1 MGGFLSSIMERWG
14 KFYRRSSIQVILSLS
29 FTAVAVAGMIFLGLT
44 LFLRFSASNNAQ
56 LAKNSQRVLAQVN
69 LNLDAYLRG
78 MMRVSDTMYYRVIKN
93 ADLESDSLDAQMA
106 LLYESNRDSLVSIAV
121 FAQSGELVSATPL
134 ATLKKSVSPQRQDW
148 FAAAVDRIENLH
160 FSTPHVQNLFEDPDY
175 RYRWVVSLSRQ
186 VELTRAGSI
195 EGGVLL
201 VDMSFSGIEQICKDV
216 ELASS
221 DGYLYLIDGDGEIIY
236 HPRQQLIYAG
246 LLEENNRTAAGYEDG
261 SHAETFGG
269 AKRQV
274 TVKTVGYTGWKLVG
288 VVPADNIWD
297 NYGQLL
303 LFFLFVVL
311 FSIFLLVFVNLH
323 LSERISVPIKTL
335 ERAVKE
341 LEAGR
346 EEGDIDVSGPYEI
359 EHLGHSIR
367 SMVSTMRHLMD
378 DIIEQEAQKRR
389 SELDVLQSQINPHF
403 LYNTLDSVVW
413 MTENGRTDEAILMV
427 TSLARFFRISLSRGS
442 NIIPI
447 ADELEHARHYL
458 TIQKMRYKNKFSAV
472 IAAED
477 GVEGLYTIKLI
488 VQPILENAIYHGM
501 AYADGDGEIAVR
513 ARRDGED
520 VVIEVADNGPGMPEE
535 TVERLLDQSYAA
547 APGTKGSGIGLRNVH
562 QRIRLT
568 FGEEYGLAIHSEPDA
583 GTTVCIRLPVLEG
596 PEAAAVRREGE
607 AGSTG
612 PCCRC
617 LFWWPWAWGCSSPWW
632 PLTSPAVRTP
642 SCWRSQ
648 SSSGRRTA
656 LAGRR
661 PDRAWSRPPPTWG
674 PSCAFSP

>member
-93 ADLESDSLDAQMA
+93 ADLDSDSLDAQMA

-134 ATLKKSVSPQRQDW
+134 ATLKKSVAPQRQDW

-201 VDMSFSGIEQICKDV
+201 VERCFSGIEQICKDV

-346 EEGDIDVSGPYEI
+346 EEVDIDVSGPYEI
-359 EHLGHSIR
+359 ERLGHSIR

-458 TIQKMRYKNKFSAV
+458 TIQKMRYKNKFPAV

-501 AYADGDGEIAVR
+501 AYADGDGEITVR

-607 AGSTG
+607 A
-612 PCCRC
+612 
-617 LFWWPWAWGCSSPWW
+617 
-632 PLTSPAVRTP
+632 
-642 SCWRSQ
+642 
-648 SSSGRRTA
+648 
-656 LAGRR
+656 
-661 PDRAWSRPPPTWG
+661 
-674 PSCAFSP
+674 

>member
-93 ADLESDSLDAQMA
+93 ADLDSDSLDAQMA
-106 LLYESNRDSLVSIAV
+106 LLYENNRDSLVSIAV

-134 ATLKKSVSPQRQDW
+134 ATLKKSVFPQRQDW

-221 DGYLYLIDGDGEIIY
+221 DGYLCLIDGDGEIIY

-346 EEGDIDVSGPYEI
+346 EEVDIDVSGPYEI

-501 AYADGDGEIAVR
+501 AYADGDGEITVR
-513 ARRDGED
+513 ARRDGGD

-535 TVERLLDQSYAA
+535 MVERLLDQSYAA

-607 AGSTG
+607 A
-612 PCCRC
+612 
-617 LFWWPWAWGCSSPWW
+617 
-632 PLTSPAVRTP
+632 
-642 SCWRSQ
+642 
-648 SSSGRRTA
+648 
-656 LAGRR
+656 
-661 PDRAWSRPPPTWG
+661 
-674 PSCAFSP
+674 

>member
-93 ADLESDSLDAQMA
+93 ADLDSDSLDAQMA
-106 LLYESNRDSLVSIAV
+106 LLYENNRDSLVSIAV

-134 ATLKKSVSPQRQDW
+134 ATLKKSVAPQRQDW

-346 EEGDIDVSGPYEI
+346 EEVDIDVSGPYEI
-359 EHLGHSIR
+359 ERLGHSIR

-501 AYADGDGEIAVR
+501 AYADGDGEITVR
-513 ARRDGED
+513 ARRDGGD

-607 AGSTG
+607 A
-612 PCCRC
+612 
-617 LFWWPWAWGCSSPWW
+617 
-632 PLTSPAVRTP
+632 
-642 SCWRSQ
+642 
-648 SSSGRRTA
+648 
-656 LAGRR
+656 
-661 PDRAWSRPPPTWG
+661 
-674 PSCAFSP
+674 

>member
-1 MGGFLSSIMERWG
+1 MERWG

-93 ADLESDSLDAQMA
+93 ADLDSDSLDAQMA
-106 LLYESNRDSLVSIAV
+106 LLYENNRDSLVSIAV

-346 EEGDIDVSGPYEI
+346 EEVDIDVSGPYEI

-501 AYADGDGEIAVR
+501 AYADGDGEITVR

-535 TVERLLDQSYAA
+535 MVERLLDQSYAA

-607 AGSTG
+607 A
-612 PCCRC
+612 
-617 LFWWPWAWGCSSPWW
+617 
-632 PLTSPAVRTP
+632 
-642 SCWRSQ
+642 
-648 SSSGRRTA
+648 
-656 LAGRR
+656 
-661 PDRAWSRPPPTWG
+661 
-674 PSCAFSP
+674 